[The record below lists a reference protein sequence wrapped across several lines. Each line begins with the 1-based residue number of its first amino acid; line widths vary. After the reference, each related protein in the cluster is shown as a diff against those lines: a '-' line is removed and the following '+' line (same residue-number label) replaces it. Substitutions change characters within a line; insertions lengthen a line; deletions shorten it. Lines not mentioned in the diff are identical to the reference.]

1 MSGPDRLALL
11 LAAGQTAVTGI
22 DFVFVAPSQTD
33 LFVFFHHSDPNAV
46 IVPPLTNLTKD
57 QIRIEPLSG
66 GPTVTVDSLVAVW
79 PLVDG
84 RRVLHIRV
92 AAPGGFVRY
101 QLTINDARIDPFF
114 NGVVFSFKANCP
126 SDLDCEERP
135 HECPPELMTDAAVDY
150 RARDFGSFRQAL
162 IDFAAERYPDWQD
175 RLEADLGMTL
185 LEAMSALGD
194 EFSYAQDRIAREGY
208 LETASQ
214 RRSLRHLARLVDYEP
229 GNNIGAFTWL
239 DIRVNAA
246 LAIPAGALVTDA
258 HDQTHFEAG
267 RGLADLGKNFALDPL
282 RNSWPAHLFDDEA
295 TCLLVDATRVVVA
308 GHRAA
313 QLVADPLIDP
323 LGKWVLLATHPTD
336 PAVPER
342 RWLVRVLSAVNS
354 TDVLQLGAPITTL
367 SWDES
372 QAVPFEMDL
381 ETLTV
386 SANLVPATAGRTEPP
401 IGAPPLRFRIG
412 PAALPA
418 DPDAGLPQA
427 VERVGFNG
435 SLAYPG
441 GLPSGP
447 ATSDVLNAAQ
457 AEVARSTLLLFTLPQ
472 VRTIQTG
479 PAAFTVQPDESPLVW
494 LQQNGQAIPEVRL
507 ELEGD
512 RVWRWM
518 RALIGEESA
527 KANDRVYTIEDGAW
541 KRVALYHKPGGDV
554 SHVDYASSAG
564 STIRFGLDEFGLR
577 PNDGSKFR
585 VRYRLADGLKSNV
598 ARDVLTKF
606 AATPAGVISVTNPL
620 PAIGGVDIE
629 SPESIRIRAP
639 EAFRAVT
646 FRAVRPED
654 YAEAAERLS
663 WVQTAG
669 AAFRHT
675 GSWLT
680 AFVTPD
686 PRGGFAFTDL
696 QRRELEQ
703 QLDRFRQAGRDV
715 HVSNP
720 IYADLDLAIVICVA
734 PTAYVGEVKE
744 AVLEALFGRGGLR
757 PRQGFFDPDNFT
769 FGTPLLRASLQAAIQ
784 NVPGVRAVELIR
796 LRRRGWFP
804 WRTFD
809 APAYTPGDRELIR
822 VAHNR
827 LLPERGAVR
836 LLMEGGA

>member
-1 MSGPDRLALL
+1 VSAPDRLGLL

-22 DFVFVAPSQTD
+22 DFVFVAPNQTD
-33 LFVFFHHSDPNAV
+33 VFVFFHHTDPNAV
-46 IVPPLTNLTKD
+46 IVPALTNLTKD

-66 GPTVTVDSLVAVW
+66 GPAVTIDSLVAAW
-79 PLVDG
+79 PLIDG

-92 AAPGGFVRY
+92 TSPGGFVRY
-101 QLTINDARIDPFF
+101 RLTISDARIDPFF
-114 NGVVFSFKANCP
+114 NGVVFSFKASCP
-126 SDLDCEERP
+126 SELDCEERP
-135 HECPPELMTDAAVDY
+135 HECAPDALVDAAVDY
-150 RARDFGSFRQAL
+150 RARDYGSFRQAL
-162 IDFAAERYPDWQD
+162 IDFASERYPGWQD

-214 RRSLRHLARLVDYEP
+214 RRSMRHLARLVDYET
-229 GNNIGAFTWL
+229 GNNIGGFTWL
-239 DIRVNAA
+239 DIRVSAA
-246 LAIPAGALVTDA
+246 ITVAAGAVVTDA
-258 HDQTHFEAG
+258 HEQTHFEAG
-267 RGLADLGKNFALDPL
+267 RGLADLGKNFALDPA
-282 RNSWPAHLFDDEA
+282 RNNWPAHLFDDEA
-295 TCLLVDATRVVVA
+295 TCLLVNATSVVVA

-323 LGKWVLLATHPTD
+323 IGKWVLLATHPTD

-342 RWLVRVLSAVNS
+342 RWLVRVLSAVNAV
-354 TDVLQLGAPITTL
+354 DVLQTAAPITTL
-367 SWDES
+367 TWDAS

-386 SANLVPATAGRTEPP
+386 NANLIPSTAGRTVPP
-401 IGAPPLRFRIG
+401 IGSPPMRFRIG
-412 PAALPA
+412 PPSSPA

-427 VERVGFNG
+427 VERAGFNG

-441 GLPSGP
+441 GLPAGP
-447 ATSDVLNAAQ
+447 ATSDVLVDAR
-457 AEVARSTLLLFTLPQ
+457 AEVARSTMLLFTLPDS
-472 VRTIQTG
+472 
-479 PAAFTVQPDESPLVW
+479 DETPLVW
-494 LQQNGQAIPEVRL
+494 LERSGQAVPEVVL

-527 KANDRVYTIEDGAW
+527 KPNDRVYTIEDGAW
-541 KRVALYHKPGGDV
+541 QRVALYHKPGGDV

-564 STIRFGLDEFGLR
+564 STVRFGLDEFGLR
-577 PNDGSKFR
+577 PIDGSKFR
-585 VRYRLADGLKSNV
+585 VRYRLAEGLASNV
-598 ARDVLTKF
+598 AADVLTRF
-606 AATPAGVISVTNPL
+606 TATPAGVVSVTNPF
-620 PAIGGVDIE
+620 PATGGKDFE
-629 SPESIRIRAP
+629 SGDSIRLRAP

-669 AAFRHT
+669 AAFRYT

-686 PRGGFAFTDL
+686 PLGGFAFSAL
-696 QRRELEQ
+696 QRRELEE
-703 QLDRFRQAGRDV
+703 QLDRFRQAGREV

-720 IYADLDLAIVICVA
+720 IYADLDLAIVVCVA
-734 PTAYVGEVKE
+734 ATSYVGEVKD
-744 AVLEALFGRGGLR
+744 AVLEALFGHRGLR
-757 PRQGFFDPDNFT
+757 PLKGFFDPDNFT
-769 FGTPLLRASLQAAIQ
+769 FGTPLLRASLQAVVQ

-796 LRRRGWFP
+796 IRRRGWFP
-804 WRTFD
+804 WRTFTE
-809 APAYTPGDRELIR
+809 PAYTPGDRELIR
-822 VAHNR
+822 VAHNP

>member
-11 LAAGQTAVTGI
+11 LTAGQTAVTGI
-22 DFVFVAPSQTD
+22 DFVFVAPNQID
-33 LFVFFHHSDPNAV
+33 LFVFFHHTDPTAV
-46 IVPPLTNLTKD
+46 IAPPITNLTKD

-66 GPTVTVDSLVAVW
+66 GPAVTVVSLAAAW
-79 PLVDG
+79 PVIDG
-84 RRVLHIRV
+84 RRVLHVRV

-101 QLTINDARIDPFF
+101 RLTINDARIDPFY
-114 NGVVFSFKANCP
+114 NGIVFSFKANCP
-126 SDLDCEERP
+126 SDLDCETLP
-135 HECPPELMTDAAVDY
+135 HECPPEGATDAAVDY
-150 RARDFGSFRQAL
+150 RARDYGSFRQAL
-162 IDFAAERYPDWQD
+162 IDFASERYPDWQD

-214 RRSLRHLARLVDYEP
+214 RRSLTHLARLVDYEP
-229 GNNIGAFTWL
+229 GKNIGAFTWL
-239 DIRVNAA
+239 DIRVSAITSLAA
-246 LAIPAGALVTDA
+246 GTVVTDA
-258 HDQTHFEAG
+258 QERMHFEAG
-267 RGLADLGKNFALDPL
+267 RGLVDLGKNFALDPV
-282 RNSWPAHLFDDEA
+282 RNSWSAHRFDDEA
-295 TCLLVDATRVVVA
+295 TCLLVGATKVTVG

-313 QLVADPLIDP
+313 HLAPDPLIDS

-342 RWLVRVLSAVNS
+342 RWLVRVLSAVND
-354 TDVLQLGAPITTL
+354 TDVLQALPITTL
-367 SWDES
+367 TWDAS

-401 IGAPPLRFRIG
+401 IASPPLRFRIG
-412 PAALPA
+412 PPSTPA

-441 GLPSGP
+441 GLPAGP
-447 ATSDVLNAAQ
+447 VTSDALTAAR
-457 AEVARSTLLLFTLPQ
+457 AEVARSTMLLFTLPQ
-472 VRTIQTG
+472 S
-479 PAAFTVQPDESPLVW
+479 DETPLVW
-494 LQQNGQAIPEVRL
+494 LQRNGQAVPEIRL

-527 KANDRVYTIEDGAW
+527 KANDRVFTIEDGAW
-541 KRVALYHKPGGDV
+541 RRVAVYHKPGGDV
-554 SHVDYASSAG
+554 SHVDYASSDG
-564 STIRFGLDEFGLR
+564 STIRFGYDDFGLR
-577 PNDGSKFR
+577 PNDASKFR
-585 VRYRLADGLKSNV
+585 VRYRLANGLTSNV
-598 ARDVLTKF
+598 APDVLTKF
-606 AATPAGVISVTNPL
+606 SVVPAFVVSVTNPL
-620 PAIGGVDIE
+620 AAIGGADIE
-629 SPESIRIRAP
+629 SAETVRLRAP
-639 EAFRAVT
+639 EAFRALT

-686 PRGGFAFTDL
+686 PLGGFAFTDL
-696 QRRELEQ
+696 QRRELED
-703 QLDRFRQAGRDV
+703 QLDRFRQAGREV

-720 IYADLDLAIVICVA
+720 IYADLDLEIVVCVA
-734 PTAYVGEVKE
+734 PTAYTGDVKE
-744 AVLEALFGRGGLR
+744 RALEALFGRGGLR
-757 PRQGFFDPDNFT
+757 PANGFFHPDHFT
-769 FGTPLLRASLQAAIQ
+769 FGTPLSRAALQAAVQ
-784 NVPGVRAVELIR
+784 DVPGVRAVEQIR
-796 LRRRGWFP
+796 IRRRGWFP
-804 WRTFD
+804 WRSFIER
-809 APAYTPGDRELIR
+809 AYRPGDRELIR
-822 VAHNR
+822 VANST
-827 LLPERGAVR
+827 LLPERGAVT